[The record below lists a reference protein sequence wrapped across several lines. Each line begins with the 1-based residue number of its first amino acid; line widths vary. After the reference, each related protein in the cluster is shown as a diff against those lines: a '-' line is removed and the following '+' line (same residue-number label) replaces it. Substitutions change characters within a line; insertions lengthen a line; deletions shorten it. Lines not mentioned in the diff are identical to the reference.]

1 MSIIIFMNLNE
12 SSDTAIQSALGARL
26 RDARLDLNM
35 TRANLAANIGVSVD
49 TVRNAETGRNVS
61 TETLIRL
68 LRGLGQLDDLAAL
81 LAVRGPSPVRLARRQ
96 GKIRRRASGSRDK
109 QESGRWQW

>member
-1 MSIIIFMNLNE
+1 MFMNIKE
-12 SSDTAIQSALGARL
+12 SSDAAIQSALGARL
-26 RDARLDLNM
+26 RGIRLDLNM
-35 TRANLAANIGVSVD
+35 TRVDLAANIGVSVD

-96 GKIRRRASGSRDK
+96 GNIRRRASGSRDK
-109 QESGRWQW
+109 KETARWQW

>member
-1 MSIIIFMNLNE
+1 MNLNE

-68 LRGLGQLDDLAAL
+68 LRG
-81 LAVRGPSPVRLARRQ
+81 PSPVRLARRQ